1 MDEQKLT
8 KIVID
13 SYVKGYE
20 DALRNVSKGATEYF
34 DTERVLEIF
43 GDIDY
48 AWELLEGEVNLETS
62 ENIGGEDVSHLLQLY
77 MV

>member
-20 DALRNVSKGATEYF
+20 DALRNVSKGAREYF

-43 GDIDY
+43 GDIDLY
-48 AWELLEGEVNLETS
+48 
-62 ENIGGEDVSHLLQLY
+62 ED
-77 MV
+77 

>member
-1 MDEQKLT
+1 MYRPRMRGLEIMDEQKLT

-43 GDIDY
+43 GDIDLY
-48 AWELLEGEVNLETS
+48 
-62 ENIGGEDVSHLLQLY
+62 ED
-77 MV
+77 

>member
-1 MDEQKLT
+1 MRELEIMDEQKLT

-43 GDIDY
+43 GDIDLY
-48 AWELLEGEVNLETS
+48 
-62 ENIGGEDVSHLLQLY
+62 ED
-77 MV
+77 